1 MQVSA
6 ALLAMAD
13 TVFPAHHACRVLLA
27 IATHHA
33 PPALWATPS
42 MLEAALNAL
51 LLAVCAAITPP
62 QPYAPSVTVILIST
76 PAPTY
81 ASTALVLAAAAKPQ
95 PSAQTA
101 SMATSCKPSTT

>member
-6 ALLAMAD
+6 ALLAMVA
-13 TVFPAHHACRVLLA
+13 TASPTHHACRVLLA
-27 IATHHA
+27 IVTHHA
-33 PPALWATPS
+33 PPVLWATLS

-51 LLAVCAAITPP
+51 PLTVCAAITPL
-62 QPYAPSVTVILIST
+62 QPYAPSATVILIST
-76 PAPTY
+76 PAPIY